1 MLSLCISVRNSRHPH
16 QIALRKKFTDCDWT
30 HFWAWADFESYIQCL
45 LTLLA
50 MLLGLQLLAGDSMW
64 YVEGLGS
71 LALAVESILA
81 LPQAYQNHKNKS
93 TVGLK

>member
-16 QIALRKKFTDCDWT
+16 QVSLRKKFTDWDWT
-30 HFWAWADFESYIQCL
+30 QFWSWAEFESYIQCL

-50 MLLGLQLLAGDSMW
+50 VLLALQSLVGDSVW

-71 LALAVESILA
+71 VSLAVESILA
-81 LPQAYQNHKNKS
+81 LPQAYQNYTNKS